1 MPYTKEELKNV
12 DFYQKLVNE
21 LRDEYLLKVKKLK
34 QDNFRRNNVL
44 YSFEEIESTNGLD
57 DLQVTTGIYEN
68 VIDEN
73 DIQNMKTVNNKKL
86 NVITKKS
93 LLEKTIDRN
102 IVELATS
109 RFAETLP
116 ENIVDGDNVT
126 SDDFTDKNI
135 FKIVNSQKRLYSDIG
150 VFFADSNVLSLKT
163 ITKTDLDSIPD
174 GEDIE

>member
-93 LLEKTIDRN
+93 LLEKTIDNLINN
-102 IVELATS
+102 I
-109 RFAETLP
+109 
-116 ENIVDGDNVT
+116 I
-126 SDDFTDKNI
+126 
-135 FKIVNSQKRLYSDIG
+135 
-150 VFFADSNVLSLKT
+150 
-163 ITKTDLDSIPD
+163 
-174 GEDIE
+174 